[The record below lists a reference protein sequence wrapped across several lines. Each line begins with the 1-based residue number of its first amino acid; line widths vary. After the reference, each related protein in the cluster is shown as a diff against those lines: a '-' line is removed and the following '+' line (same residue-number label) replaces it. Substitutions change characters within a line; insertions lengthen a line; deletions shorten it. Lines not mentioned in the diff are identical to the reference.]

1 MRYMFLVILFEE
13 VVNNL
18 GDYYLNLY
26 FFYQNYKRDE
36 GFLNSQGAS

>member
-1 MRYMFLVILFEE
+1 MFLVIFFEE

-26 FFYQNYKRDE
+26 FFDQNYKRDE